1 MLKKIVVVLV
11 VLLVVVAFLL
21 MRDYDSPELGQA
33 LLDEVGEATGIEM
46 TATGFRFNLLPL
58 LPFQWILSRVRPPQ
72 FR

>member
-46 TATGFRFNLLPL
+46 TATGFRFNLFASPAISVDPL
-58 LPFQWILSRVRPPQ
+58 EGETATV
-72 FR
+72 